1 MIAAATKSLPQKV
14 QWKEADEMAR
24 ADLEEK
30 AEFLGLIVMQN
41 SIKEETYPAIKE
53 LHDADI
59 ITVMVT
65 GKFSISMKTQDMV
78 FLVQIGMISKSKYL
92 HILR

>member
-1 MIAAATKSLPQKV
+1 MRYTKQGLRVIAAATKSLPQKV

-65 GKFSISMKTQDMV
+65 GKICTSV
-78 FLVQIGMISKSKYL
+78 KSLKL
-92 HILR
+92 CK

>member
-1 MIAAATKSLPQKV
+1 MSPQKI

-65 GKFSISMKTQDMV
+65 GKISRLMKTLEIV
-78 FLVQIGMISKSKYL
+78 RVSEQIRRISKSKYL